1 MKLQLVPWL
10 NENDEFDLTNFSKNT
25 GLTVNYIVNSFMR
38 FISKVENKEV
48 VDLHARKPYWG
59 QTPWEILDPSNRTQF
74 KCMNQDVPQWV
85 CFCAQN

>member
-10 NENDEFDLTNFSKNT
+10 NENDEFDLNNFTKNT

-48 VDLHARKPYWG
+48 VDLRARKP
-59 QTPWEILDPSNRTQF
+59 
-74 KCMNQDVPQWV
+74 
-85 CFCAQN
+85 